1 MAQKFIAGEKFN
13 LETGLKTGQQ
23 LENLVELAQP
33 HENLVDGATLEVF
46 GGENDKRIRI
56 KGGAVT
62 TETIA
67 DESITTAKIADGNV
81 TTAKVADGNVTTAKI
96 ADGNVTT
103 AKIAD
108 GNVTTAKIADGNVT
122 TAKIADGA
130 VTPAKAA
137 IFNNTSGVAVRY
149 GSTAGLTSAGGEIT
163 ISFGATFSSA
173 PTVLATNGDSAV
185 GLFHVG
191 VRAVTTTNF
200 VATTG
205 RISQP
210 ARVNWIAIGVIA

>member
-67 DESITTAKIADGNV
+67 DESI
-81 TTAKVADGNVTTAKI
+81 TTAKI